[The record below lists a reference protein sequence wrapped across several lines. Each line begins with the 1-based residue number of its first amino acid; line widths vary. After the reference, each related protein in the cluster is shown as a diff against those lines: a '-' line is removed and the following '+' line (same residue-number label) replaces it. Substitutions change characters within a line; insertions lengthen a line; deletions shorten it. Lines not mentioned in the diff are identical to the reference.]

1 MGYVLI
7 QKIVSML
14 ADKDTGIFITC
25 NSNYYLGT
33 KDYKCKT
40 NLEDN
45 EYKYCM
51 QVINNKWTN
60 CEYQYPLGEDKK
72 CSSILYCSNQKMEN
86 VNV

>member
-7 QKIVSML
+7 PKIVSML

-25 NSNYYLGT
+25 NSNYYLDT
-33 KDYKCKT
+33 KDYKFKT

-45 EYKYCM
+45 EYKYCI
-51 QVINNKWTN
+51 QVINNKWTK